1 MKLKFI
7 FIYFILFLKLD
18 VCFSQVQIDSA
29 VHESRKFENL
39 KAKYSDSDFNYIEKP
54 VKVDTNAW
62 DRFWNA
68 VGRFLSNL
76 FDFGNGPNSLSGLE
90 IAMKVI
96 AILIILF
103 VVYLIVKTIISKEGG
118 WIFSKSSN
126 KITVS
131 ETTEENIHSLD
142 FNTLITK
149 IKNEKNYRLATRYYY
164 LWLLKTLSDRNIIE
178 WDIEK
183 TNGDYLNEISN
194 LELKNE
200 FQFLSYVYEYSW
212 YGEFNLNETDF
223 EKTEI
228 AFLKLI
234 TKK

>member
-1 MKLKFI
+1 
-7 FIYFILFLKLD
+7 
-18 VCFSQVQIDSA
+18 
-29 VHESRKFENL
+29 
-39 KAKYSDSDFNYIEKP
+39 
-54 VKVDTNAW
+54 
-62 DRFWNA
+62 
-68 VGRFLSNL
+68 
-76 FDFGNGPNSLSGLE
+76 
-90 IAMKVI
+90 
-96 AILIILF
+96 
-103 VVYLIVKTIISKEGG
+103 
-118 WIFSKSSN
+118 
-126 KITVS
+126 
-131 ETTEENIHSLD
+131 
-142 FNTLITK
+142 
-149 IKNEKNYRLATRYYY
+149 LATRYYY